1 MGVQWHGLCPCSII
15 SPCRSRGEA
24 SVTGLGGDITFGH
37 PFWLDDPTPGVPG
50 HLVRQETHAS
60 RAFPGPERQGE
71 CCSLCWTPIHGMAV
85 PMASFCRS
93 TASHQVVQQPWDEFV
108 LLHRRMKDIVPKP
121 LSLLHRPGTA
131 LQHKRALLLP
141 VGWKKSS
148 FKRAAKLRM
157 HVCEQSI
164 SAGVLLALGRGVSIS
179 KRHL

>member
-1 MGVQWHGLCPCSII
+1 MNAAVCVGHRFMVWLSQWLPS
-15 SPCRSRGEA
+15 
-24 SVTGLGGDITFGH
+24 
-37 PFWLDDPTPGVPG
+37 
-50 HLVRQETHAS
+50 
-60 RAFPGPERQGE
+60 
-71 CCSLCWTPIHGMAV
+71 AV
-85 PMASFCRS
+85 GS

-148 FKRAAKLRM
+148 FKRVAKLRM